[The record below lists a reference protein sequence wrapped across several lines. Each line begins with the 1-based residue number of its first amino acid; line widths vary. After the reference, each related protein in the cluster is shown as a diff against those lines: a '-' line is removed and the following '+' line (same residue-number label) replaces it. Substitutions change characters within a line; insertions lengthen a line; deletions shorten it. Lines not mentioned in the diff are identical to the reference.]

1 MNGNLFEALIG
12 AVVLAVAGIFLV
24 FAFTTADIGSVQG
37 YQVVARFDRV
47 DGLNIGSDVRLSG
60 IKVGTVTSME
70 LDRET
75 FLAVVLMS
83 VEPDVQLPKDS
94 SAQIV
99 TDGLLGGKFM
109 AIVPGGDPEY
119 IEPGGEITFTQ
130 SPIILENLIGQLI
143 FGAGGDSSDDEASP

>member
-12 AVVLAVAGIFLV
+12 AVVLVVAGVFLV

-70 LDRET
+70 LDHET
-75 FLAVVLMS
+75 FLAVVLGTPS
-83 VEPDVQLPKDS
+83 GVCAPAFS
-94 SAQIV
+94 RRAWRSAAAHPTGAKRRPIQP
-99 TDGLLGGKFM
+99 
-109 AIVPGGDPEY
+109 PGP
-119 IEPGGEITFTQ
+119 PR
-130 SPIILENLIGQLI
+130 I
-143 FGAGGDSSDDEASP
+143 FHTGARHTCG

>member
-12 AVVLAVAGIFLV
+12 AVVLVVAGVFLV
-24 FAFTTADIGSVQG
+24 FAFNTADIGSVQG

-70 LDRET
+70 LDHET

-83 VEPDVQLPKDS
+83 VEPAVKLPKDS

-119 IEPGGEITFTQ
+119 IDPGGEITFTQ

-143 FGAGGDSSDDEASP
+143 FGAGGDSSEEASP